1 MGRFAFLML
10 LLAGVLSAGP
20 VSAQWHPTAGHLQ
33 PFGGYLT
40 PLRGGTVDVLSDG
53 SVLAYGYGMSANEWR
68 AEQDQNDALRLRHG
82 MESGPDPSP
91 KLYDPAAG
99 GWVRVPRA
107 PQCPDGHVYL
117 HTSTVLADGRLL
129 IAGGLCD
136 VAQALNDSAPYP
148 PYAGMSIWDPLKRQW
163 QSAPALAQTR
173 IFHTATRMPDG
184 SVLLIGGESDPQL
197 PHDGSGVLAS
207 VVRYAGGKLVAAP
220 RMAAARAKH
229 SATALSDGSVLVLG
243 GLDDTNHPLTS
254 AELLDARGQAWRTLP
269 PMHVARYAH
278 TATLLADGRVL
289 VAGGMGEDGRPLRS
303 VELWD
308 PRSGAWIEGAELP
321 VGLYG
326 HAAVRLASGAV
337 LVAGGTWLQP
347 VQGQSSPWAWLW
359 DPHSQGWQLAGT
371 TSPSVGNDA
380 PQPLG
385 MVARSDG
392 SALIFTANGVLRWS
406 PETPAAD
413 VPAWRSTPAI
423 AALPGHRVILVG
435 YLADDF
441 RGLPVARIW
450 NARTDRWSSTGPLEA
465 DSAGHPAALA
475 LRSGDVLYVT
485 MKSGH
490 ELQCHRWSAPINRW
504 SGCGGATLQY
514 LADSRPQLG
523 LLPDGRAFALVNM
536 HEAAVLNE
544 RTARWTIWR
553 VDWHDKGIT
562 YGAPVHGQQPLATIT
577 DPTGRESFEIND
589 AGARFVHADG
599 WRATA
604 MLWNAGTGW
613 WDYVLMGRQMGA
625 DAQRLPDGCAIST
638 YPVALYR
645 PADARVFALSDP
657 GFGSTSHVMAVLDDG
672 TVVVAGPG
680 RDTLAAGAGFFHR
693 QASCRGFAPPPPG
706 DRYISP
712 TVAMKPIAPPP
723 TAAAPVAKAA
733 APRGQQHF
741 SWDGI
746 GNVKWVILACL
757 GSWLAYRLLRRVA
770 WPRLRGGYSLAARLL
785 VYGGLA
791 IVLMPWVLSLSTCV
805 HRVPKAD
812 WERMGVAARETAKV
826 MMTPSQRPCGLI
838 GLWSSTHKS
847 IMRRIEL
854 RDDGRYVMTPSAF
867 DRRSTAG
874 FTGRWKVQA
883 DKIVWQPD
891 GSGVID
897 VNAMLEASDGR
908 FQVIETDGAPTRFER
923 IQAKPSTQC
932 DKPASQARE

>member
-10 LLAGVLSAGP
+10 LLAGVLGAGP

-308 PRSGAWIEGAELP
+308 PRSGTWSEGAELP

-423 AALPGHRVILVG
+423 AALPGHRVIMVG

-604 MLWNAGTGW
+604 MLWNADTGW

-657 GFGSTSHVMAVLDDG
+657 GFGSTSHVMAVLDDSGRRLFPSPGKLPRLCPATAGRSLHLAHRRDEADRAATHGCCARGEGSGAAWTAALQLGRHRQRQVGHPRLPGFVAGLSTVAPRRLAALARRLFAGRPVAGVWRAGHRADAVGAVAVDLRAPRAQGRLG
-672 TVVVAGPG
+672 THGRGRTRDRQGDDDAEPTAMRAHRPVVVHAQKHH
-680 RDTLAAGAGFFHR
+680 AAHR
-693 QASCRGFAPPPPG
+693 
-706 DRYISP
+706 
-712 TVAMKPIAPPP
+712 IA
-723 TAAAPVAKAA
+723 
-733 APRGQQHF
+733 
-741 SWDGI
+741 
-746 GNVKWVILACL
+746 
-757 GSWLAYRLLRRVA
+757 RR
-770 WPRLRGGYSLAARLL
+770 RS
-785 VYGGLA
+785 
-791 IVLMPWVLSLSTCV
+791 
-805 HRVPKAD
+805 
-812 WERMGVAARETAKV
+812 
-826 MMTPSQRPCGLI
+826 
-838 GLWSSTHKS
+838 
-847 IMRRIEL
+847 L
-854 RDDGRYVMTPSAF
+854 RDDPQRVRPAL
-867 DRRSTAG
+867 DRRLYRPLESAG
-874 FTGRWKVQA
+874 
-883 DKIVWQPD
+883 
-891 GSGVID
+891 
-897 VNAMLEASDGR
+897 
-908 FQVIETDGAPTRFER
+908 
-923 IQAKPSTQC
+923 
-932 DKPASQARE
+932 

>member
-10 LLAGVLSAGP
+10 LLAGVLGAGP

-220 RMAAARAKH
+220 RMATARAKH

-243 GLDDTNHPLTS
+243 GLDDANHPLAS

-308 PRSGAWIEGAELP
+308 PRSGAWSEGAELP

-423 AALPGHRVILVG
+423 AALPGHRVIMVG

-485 MKSGH
+485 MKSRH

-672 TVVVAGPG
+672 PATAGRSLHLAHRRDEADRAAAFATGAAAVGGGAAWTAALQLGRHRQRQVGHPRLPGFVAGLSTVAPRRLAALARRLFAGRPVAGVWRAGHRADAVGAVAVDLRAPCAQGRLGTHGRGRTRDRQGDDDAEPTAMRAHRPVVVHAQKHH
-680 RDTLAAGAGFFHR
+680 AAHR
-693 QASCRGFAPPPPG
+693 
-706 DRYISP
+706 
-712 TVAMKPIAPPP
+712 IA
-723 TAAAPVAKAA
+723 
-733 APRGQQHF
+733 
-741 SWDGI
+741 
-746 GNVKWVILACL
+746 
-757 GSWLAYRLLRRVA
+757 RR
-770 WPRLRGGYSLAARLL
+770 RS
-785 VYGGLA
+785 
-791 IVLMPWVLSLSTCV
+791 
-805 HRVPKAD
+805 
-812 WERMGVAARETAKV
+812 
-826 MMTPSQRPCGLI
+826 
-838 GLWSSTHKS
+838 
-847 IMRRIEL
+847 L
-854 RDDGRYVMTPSAF
+854 RDDPQRVRPAL
-867 DRRSTAG
+867 DRRLYRPLESAG
-874 FTGRWKVQA
+874 
-883 DKIVWQPD
+883 
-891 GSGVID
+891 
-897 VNAMLEASDGR
+897 
-908 FQVIETDGAPTRFER
+908 
-923 IQAKPSTQC
+923 
-932 DKPASQARE
+932 